1 MMNPIIDNIYVYYRI
16 SITNYQSTQFKSI
29 CDLS

>member
-1 MMNPIIDNIYVYYRI
+1 MMNPNNIYVYYRI
-16 SITNYQSTQFKSI
+16 SIINYQSTQFKSI